1 MNSLDFSKTLD
12 LLYSLERL
20 GIKMGLEHTEQLLD
34 SMGNPHKRLKFIHI
48 AGTNGKGSTSAHIE
62 SVLRSV
68 GKKVGVYTSPH
79 LIKFNERIKVNG
91 ISITDLAINLFL
103 EKNWASITKINST
116 FFETTTAMAFDFFYT
131 KEVDIAIIETGLGG
145 RLDSTNIIKP
155 ILSVIT
161 SVSMDHMEVLG
172 KTLEEI
178 SFEKAG
184 IIKEG
189 IPLITSK
196 QSEKV
201 NKVLSEKIKGKNTK
215 IIFSKDPVEIKIDS
229 FGTSFIIEN
238 NPFKTSLLGKHQAY
252 NASLA
257 ITVLKEFDSK
267 LTDEEINNGFSKL
280 FWPGRLQKLAPNI
293 YYDVAHN
300 QDGLKV
306 LFDFMQEN
314 HKTEKV
320 YGLFC
325 LKGDKDMALIC
336 NTLSNKFS
344 SLSVTRDK
352 NNLLIDEDKLSEEL
366 IKNGIENKPLISVK
380 IGISKIKELIKEDG
394 VGVIFGSHYIAE
406 EVYREF
412 EISFD
417 NGII

>member
-1 MNSLDFSKTLD
+1 MRLPTLNSLDFSKTLD

-91 ISITDLAINLFL
+91 VSITDLAINLFL
-103 EKNWASITKINST
+103 EKNWASIKKINST

-161 SVSMDHMEVLG
+161 SVSMDHMEILG

-189 IPLITSK
+189 IPLITSRK
-196 QSEKV
+196 SKKV

-215 IIFSKDPVEIKIDS
+215 MIFSKDPIEIKIDQS
-229 FGTSFIIEN
+229 EK
-238 NPFKTSLLGKHQAY
+238 FK
-252 NASLA
+252 
-257 ITVLKEFDSK
+257 
-267 LTDEEINNGFSKL
+267 
-280 FWPGRLQKLAPNI
+280 
-293 YYDVAHN
+293 N
-300 QDGLKV
+300 QILDYV
-306 LFDFMQEN
+306 
-314 HKTEKV
+314 EK
-320 YGLFC
+320 
-325 LKGDKDMALIC
+325 
-336 NTLSNKFS
+336 N
-344 SLSVTRDK
+344 
-352 NNLLIDEDKLSEEL
+352 
-366 IKNGIENKPLISVK
+366 
-380 IGISKIKELIKEDG
+380 
-394 VGVIFGSHYIAE
+394 
-406 EVYREF
+406 
-412 EISFD
+412 
-417 NGII
+417 